1 MISAKDIP
9 HFTGDLEQLEQ
20 HASGLRAHAGAL
32 RQAGSVA
39 HTKFQGLG
47 AFYRAPEAEELFA
60 STAPVRDRA
69 DLFASKVE
77 TVAGALDDYAGAVR
91 PIIARLDRLRT
102 RVADFVAGLKTDSG
116 EIDDEWTQDQDKI
129 DQHEALWSEVGQ
141 AKADFTAAEI
151 AANNKI
157 TALVGGTQ
165 YVPQGYEGTLVPRGA
180 QVYGYTADALKHAD
194 KLPWGTPEAL
204 TYDKF
209 DLSHHVREAGVS
221 IKDNVVGTVTG
232 FVDLFSPGAD
242 GDAARKGLGMAVLG
256 LESYLFDPLNEQDSP
271 WKEQVAEGRPYTK
284 AFAKGLVG
292 WDDWEDHPGKAT
304 GTVFFNG
311 LTIASG
317 PLAAVS
323 KLAKGGAVAKTAGT
337 LAKVGEAIDPLSATA
352 RAVGATTRAV
362 PKIADVTARARA
374 GFGNAPG
381 TGSVSTVWRFAPGSE
396 LHVGSGDLAV
406 LKGGVRD
413 TTPPRVELSANER
426 IPSIAAPRDHQN
438 AIHRPD
444 EMPNEGTAAER
455 ANAGAEALPRR
466 GPLLVGVHA
475 GDDATAALRR
485 DGDVPPRSSPLQ
497 GPETA
502 SHTGDGVGGAA
513 GRAGD
518 DIGGVGRDVS
528 GGTASHFPPGTSGGF
543 THGPS
548 ASHELPGSGG
558 HTASPGSGDHLPGN
572 HIDHDPAR
580 AGDQTISGREGAGA
594 GSEGSGVPPTGG
606 RDVPGAV
613 TAPEH
618 PRGNRPDGSW
628 EGESGLRL
636 SPGDNAT
643 ADDFMRHSAEAE
655 PRITDTLQQITH
667 NVDDG
672 RLIGLDYRL
681 KGEDSLKRKLATQL
695 IDEPERTAQSALG
708 KVRDSIRYTV
718 EFPSSHYAPGVQQ
731 AVDTLRAQGFESV
744 TFKNTWDSPGY
755 KGINSTWRDPAT
767 GRIFEVQFH
776 TPESF
781 VAKMDTHV
789 LYEKGRLPGV
799 TREEL
804 DAINAQQ
811 DELFDQVPVPRET
824 GTIGLTH
831 DVRPGHSATAGT
843 SATGSHHGPGEVRSN
858 APPGAGGA
866 VRDEHTPHHDG
877 GQSHTAGSTDSQ
889 VNHDPDVTHGGTDA
903 SDGMGTRRDYEAR
916 VSPESTIA
924 VPPKEASD
932 LVLETGDHVYFGDG
946 ATAIGY
952 DQNTVGNFAR
962 VKPLEG
968 YHDVVVHGNN
978 RGFFMPG
985 RINEAGVGFPA
996 GDVHPSHIADAIRNN
1011 PSYNGGPIR
1020 LVSCHTGYVRFMS
1033 DEIAPPIGEGVLH
1046 DSAAQAIANELGVP
1060 VMAPTDAVGTFSNRG
1075 PGQIPRINRMG
1086 YWRTFLPMSQ

>member
-1 MISAKDIP
+1 MITAKDVP

-20 HASGLRAHAGAL
+20 HVSGMRTHAGAL
-32 RQAGSVA
+32 RQAGAVA
-39 HTKFQGLG
+39 HNKFQGLG
-47 AFYRAPEAEELFA
+47 SFYRAPEAEELFA

-69 DLFASKVE
+69 DLFASKIE

-102 RVADFVAGLKTDSG
+102 RVADFAEGLKTDSG
-116 EIDDEWTQDQDKI
+116 EIDNEWTQDQDKI
-129 DQHEALWSEVGQ
+129 DQHTALWDEVGQ
-141 AKADFTAAEI
+141 AQADFTAAET

-157 TALVGGTQ
+157 TALVDGTQ

-180 QVYGYTADALKHAD
+180 QVYGYTAEALKHAD

-209 DLSHHVREAGVS
+209 DLAHHVEEAGVGFR
-221 IKDNVVGTVTG
+221 NTAVGTVTG
-232 FVDLFSPGAD
+232 LVDLVSIGPD
-242 GDAARKGLGMAVLG
+242 GDAARKGLGMTVLG
-256 LESYLFDPLNEQDSP
+256 LESYLFDPLNKQDSP

-284 AFAKGLVG
+284 AFAKSLVA
-292 WDDWEDHPGKAT
+292 WDEWQDNKGKAT
-304 GTVFFNG
+304 GTVIFNG
-311 LTIASG
+311 LTLASG

-323 KLAKGGAVAKTAGT
+323 KLAKGGAIAKTAGT
-337 LAKVGEAIDPLSATA
+337 LAKVGEAIDPLSAAA
-352 RAVGATTRAV
+352 RAIGATTRAA
-362 PKIADVTARARA
+362 PKIAEVTARARA
-374 GFGNAPG
+374 GFSNAPG

-396 LHVGSGDLAV
+396 VNVRSGGIV
-406 LKGGVRD
+406 ILKDGVPD
-413 TTPPRVELSANER
+413 TTPPPVEPAANKR
-426 IPSIAAPRDHQN
+426 TPSVAAPREHQL
-438 AIHRPD
+438 AGSP
-444 EMPNEGTAAER
+444 AR
-455 ANAGAEALPRR
+455 APEAGARAGENLP
-466 GPLLVGVHA
+466 PQA
-475 GDDATAALRR
+475 SQDAAAALGR
-485 DGDVPPRSSPLQ
+485 DGDGPPRSSQPVAA
-497 GPETA
+497 P
-502 SHTGDGVGGAA
+502 HTGDGVGGAG
-513 GRAGD
+513 GRSGNET
-518 DIGGVGRDVS
+518 GGVGRDA
-528 GGTASHFPPGTSGGF
+528 GGPASHLPHGKPGGF
-543 THGPS
+543 TRGPS
-548 ASHELPGSGG
+548 ASHESPGSGG
-558 HTASPGSGDHLPGN
+558 HTASPGSGDHIPGN
-572 HIDHDPAR
+572 RVDHDSAP
-580 AGDQTISGREGAGA
+580 AGDHTTTGHEAA
-594 GSEGSGVPPTGG
+594 GSKVDGVPPTGG
-606 RDVPGAV
+606 HDVPGAV
-613 TAPEH
+613 TAPEP
-618 PRGNRPDGSW
+618 PRGNLRDGSW
-628 EGESGLRL
+628 EGENGLRL

-655 PRITDTLQQITH
+655 PRITDTLQQITR

-672 RLIGLDYRL
+672 RLIGLEYRL

-718 EFPSSHYAPGVQQ
+718 EFPSPHYAPGVQQ
-731 AVDTLRAQGFESV
+731 AVDTLRAQGFENV

-776 TPESF
+776 TPQSF
-781 VAKMDTHV
+781 VTKMDTHV

-811 DELFDQVPVPRET
+811 NELFDQVPVPRET
-824 GTIGLTH
+824 GTIDLTH
-831 DVRPGHSATAGT
+831 NVRPGNSASAG
-843 SATGSHHGPGEVRSN
+843 AGNTGSHHGPGEVRSN

-866 VRDEHTPHHDG
+866 VSDELAPHHDG
-877 GQSHTAGSTDSQ
+877 RQSPTAGSTDSQ
-889 VNHDPDVTHGGTDA
+889 VNHDPDVAHGGSDA

-1011 PSYNGGPIR
+1011 PSYKGGPIR
-1020 LVSCHTGYVRFMS
+1020 LVSCHTGHIRFML
-1033 DEIAPPIGEGVLH
+1033 DEIAPPIGGGVLH

-1086 YWRTFLPMSQ
+1086 YWRTFLPMAR